1 MTTETTKITITLT
14 TEQRLRLE
22 KLRSTTMSGERS
34 DNPKTLEEQI
44 YAAIEKGLYSL
55 EYGRKQYQEKQL
67 GAKLFRRFHRAF
79 TSRCTQRVQV
89 SCVWV
94 GKGNEIGHHSECQP
108 PTGGGGEAA
117 LP

>member
-1 MTTETTKITITLT
+1 MTNDTTKITITLT

-34 DNPKTLEEQI
+34 DNPKTLEEQN

-67 GAKLFRRFHRAF
+67 GAKLYKAMKDEKFRGEQAQAISSMLETLGVTRKVNGAEAGV
-79 TSRCTQRVQV
+79 RVID
-89 SCVWV
+89 S
-94 GKGNEIGHHSECQP
+94 ND
-108 PTGGGGEAA
+108 
-117 LP
+117 